1 VGLASTFRRRRLDR
15 SEDRALTRETLPSV
29 YLPEQTSG
37 EVPGIR
43 AAAGIADVFACVK
56 VLERGA
62 EMAPLRCY
70 RKGEVGREVIDDTP
84 TAELLERPAPGVTQ
98 PAFVGQLV
106 SHLSLWGNGY
116 CGVYYAPDGSVA
128 QVAALPPDRMEVEV
142 VGGEPRFKFHQGE
155 GRIAENLTLDDVI
168 HIRSGFTLDGVYGC
182 SPVRVCR
189 ETMGL
194 ANNLSQSASALWANG
209 AVPGGILS
217 VPQGSGG
224 DDQAQAL
231 ADGWADRHE
240 GAKNRG
246 RVAVVTGE
254 VKWQSTVMPLSDA
267 QFLGTAQLSTAQ
279 VARVMGVPVWMI
291 GAAIG
296 DSSITYSTVSQ
307 QSEAFV
313 KYSLGPSLRLIEA
326 ALSASDALFPV
337 PGTYAR
343 FDLDE
348 LLRAEPETRAGFY
361 EKALSPTTG
370 WMTRGEVR
378 EAEGLPAEPDPP
390 TPPAPIPPTPQEAVP
405 A

>member
-1 VGLASTFRRRRLDR
+1 MGLASNFRRRRNR
-15 SEDRALTRETLPSV
+15 TEDRALTRETLPSV

-37 EVPGIR
+37 EVPGVR
-43 AAAGIADVFACVK
+43 AAAGIGDVFACVR

-62 EMAPLRCY
+62 EMAPLRVY
-70 RKGEVGREVIDDTP
+70 RKGQVGREIVDDTP

-98 PAFVGQLV
+98 PGFVGQLV
-106 SHLSLWGNGY
+106 SHLSLWGNAYVGL
-116 CGVYYAPDGSVA
+116 YYGADGSSVA
-128 QVAALPPDRMEVEV
+128 QIAALPPDRMEVEV

-155 GRIAENLTLDDVI
+155 GRIAENLTLDDVV
-168 HIRSGFTLDGVYGC
+168 HVRSGFTLDGVYGC
-182 SPVRVCR
+182 SPVRVAR

-194 ANNLSQSASALWANG
+194 AANLNQSASALWANG

-254 VKWQSTVMPLSDA
+254 VKWQSTVMPLADA
-267 QFLGTAQLSTAQ
+267 QFLGTAQLSTAA

-296 DSSITYSTVSQ
+296 DSSITYSTVAE
-307 QSEAFV
+307 QSSAFV

-337 PGTYAR
+337 PGTYCR

-348 LLRAEPETRAGFY
+348 LLRAEPEARAGFY

-370 WMTRGEVR
+370 WMTRAEVR
-378 EAEGLPAEPDPP
+378 EAEGLPADAD
-390 TPPAPIPPTPQEAVP
+390 PPAPAPTPTTTPQEAVP